1 MVEYDNLILK
11 SNLKTGLMYCGFA
24 LKKKQ
29 LFGHFSLGA
38 LYDWT
43 SYATPDLSLA
53 PVGLAN
59 LKSQKIEYHIKF

>member
-1 MVEYDNLILK
+1 
-11 SNLKTGLMYCGFA
+11 MYCGFA